1 MKKISDELVP
11 VAAQLTRSANDL
23 TALRLQ
29 SETAWNNHK
38 LTIKDAHEKGLS
50 LDQIAS
56 LTGVTKSR
64 IWQVVTG
71 RKK

>member
-1 MKKISDELVP
+1 MKKIQDDLAG
-11 VAAQLTRSANDL
+11 VAAGLTRSANEL
-23 TALRLQ
+23 TALRLR
-29 SETAWNNHK
+29 SENAWTEHK
-38 LTIKDAHEKGLS
+38 DLVKHAHELGLS